1 MKKLVQIKRHD
12 NNEVIHEIET
22 EEINVSKHVIM
33 CLEDGI
39 NKGINFSHADLY
51 GANLLHADLSH
62 ADLSH
67 ADLSHAV
74 LSHSNFSDASLS
86 RADFYGTDFYGT
98 DFYGADFY
106 GADFYGADFY
116 GAKDKHITI
125 GKALFFNNIYK
136 YQCAAILDIN
146 NLSYIKLGCHFKLET
161 EWEDDGFWN
170 NTNEFPNDDENIDT
184 QRRKI
189 ALKLCKDQIA
199 LMRKELK

>member
-39 NKGINFSHADLY
+39 NKGINFSHADLSH
-51 GANLLHADLSH
+51 ANLPHADLSN
-62 ADLSH
+62 A
-67 ADLSHAV
+67 
-74 LSHSNFSDASLS
+74 NLS

-116 GAKDKHITI
+116 GAKYKHITI

-136 YQCAAILDIN
+136 YQCASILDIN